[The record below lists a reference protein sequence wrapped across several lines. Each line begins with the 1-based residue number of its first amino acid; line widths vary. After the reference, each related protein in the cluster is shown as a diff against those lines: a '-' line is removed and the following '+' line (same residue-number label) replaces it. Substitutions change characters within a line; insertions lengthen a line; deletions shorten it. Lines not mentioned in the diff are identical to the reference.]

1 MLDVVTLG
9 EVMVQ
14 FNPITTGPLRHV
26 TYFEKHAAG
35 SEANFAIGVVRLGL
49 RAGLITRVGN
59 DEFGRYILSILR
71 GEGVDISLI
80 KVDNDA
86 PTGIYFIQR
95 GYPIPGKS
103 SVIYY
108 RRGSAASKMSPEDID
123 EEYIKNSKL
132 LHLTGIT
139 PALSDSCREAT
150 LKTLSIASES
160 RIMTSLDMNIRLKLW
175 SRDEA
180 RETLPPMIRKVNILL
195 TEPADAKILIRGR
208 RTAQDN

>member
-1 MLDVVTLG
+1 
-9 EVMVQ
+9 
-14 FNPITTGPLRHV
+14 
-26 TYFEKHAAG
+26 
-35 SEANFAIGVVRLGL
+35 
-49 RAGLITRVGN
+49 
-59 DEFGRYILSILR
+59 
-71 GEGVDISLI
+71 
-80 KVDNDA
+80 VDNDA

-95 GYPIPGKS
+95 GYPIPSKS

>member
-1 MLDVVTLG
+1 M
-9 EVMVQ
+9 
-14 FNPITTGPLRHV
+14 
-26 TYFEKHAAG
+26 
-35 SEANFAIGVVRLGL
+35 
-49 RAGLITRVGN
+49 
-59 DEFGRYILSILR
+59 
-71 GEGVDISLI
+71 
-80 KVDNDA
+80 DNDA
-86 PTGIYFIQR
+86 TTGIYFIQR
-95 GYPIPGKS
+95 GYPIPSKS

-160 RIMTSLDMNIRLKLW
+160 RIMTSLDTNIRLKLW

-180 RETLPPMIRKVNILL
+180 RETLLPMIRKVNILL
-195 TEPADAKILIRGR
+195 MKPADAKILIRGR